1 MTITPDQP
9 FIITRTFNAPVAAVW
24 QAWSESAR
32 FAQWWGPQG
41 CTLKLQTKQFEE
53 GGTLNYA
60 MQWAG
65 IPDMWGKLVFTDIT
79 PQQSLTYVSSFFNA
93 AGDIV
98 RAPFPGMDHWPL
110 EVTNTVTFVEQD
122 GRTTLTL
129 RGSPVRASNA
139 ERALFAGFFDSL
151 N

>member
-1 MTITPDQP
+1 M
-9 FIITRTFNAPVAAVW
+9 
-24 QAWSESAR
+24 
-32 FAQWWGPQG
+32 
-41 CTLKLQTKQFEE
+41 KLQTKQFEE
-53 GGTLNYA
+53 GGTLHYA

-65 IPDMWGKLVFTDIT
+65 IPDMWGKFVYTDIT
-79 PQQSLTYVSSFFNA
+79 PQQSLTYVSSFSNA

-98 RAPFPGMDHWPL
+98 LAPFPGMDHWPL

-151 N
+151 NQGFGGTLDQLALYLATVVGAQPALSGKTA